1 MRAQKQPGEYLVIV
15 AAADDLWPPTR
26 EIIGQ
31 RAPAAMHIKLQSG
44 DNQPVTVVVR

>member
-1 MRAQKQPGEYLVIV
+1 MRAQKQPGEYLVI
-15 AAADDLWPPTR
+15 AAAADLWPPTR

-44 DNQPVTVVVR
+44 DNQPVTVVFP